1 MHINPRR
8 LSYSI
13 AARQC
18 IRLKNPGAENRPGR
32 QHVVA
37 LKSMANRNT
46 LRAKIIAAFRRL
58 FPPPPRGEPFRIA
71 AFGDSLTAGF
81 GLKTKEAFP
90 PVLERRLRADGY
102 NAVVFNAG
110 VSGDTTQM
118 GLARLEAMLA
128 STPKLV
134 ILELGA
140 NDMLNDIDI
149 DFTLANLEKMI
160 LRIRAS
166 GAQILLA
173 GMRAT
178 EDKDTDFGRRFD
190 AIYSALAAKYTLPCY
205 PYFLEGVVGD
215 PALVLW
221 GGLHPT
227 AKGVRVI
234 VEGIAP
240 VVERILDEVGART
253 I

>member
-1 MHINPRR
+1 MT
-8 LSYSI
+8 
-13 AARQC
+13 
-18 IRLKNPGAENRPGR
+18 NR
-32 QHVVA
+32 
-37 LKSMANRNT
+37 ST
-46 LRAKIIAAFRRL
+46 LRAKVIAACRRL
-58 FPPPPRGEPFRIA
+58 FPPPRNDPFRIV

-90 PVLERRLRADGY
+90 PVLERRLRVDGY
-102 NAVVFNAG
+102 NVVVFNAG

-118 GLARLEAMLA
+118 GIARLESALA
-128 STPKLV
+128 SRPMLV

-149 DFTLANLEKMI
+149 DCTLANLEKMI

-166 GAQILLA
+166 GAHILLA

-178 EDKDTDFGRRFD
+178 EDKNTDFKRRFD
-190 AIYSALAAKYTLPCY
+190 AIYPALATKYALPCY
-205 PYFLEGVVGD
+205 PFFLEGVVGD

-234 VEGIAP
+234 VDRIAP
-240 VVERILDEVGART
+240 MVERILERVGART

>member
-1 MHINPRR
+1 
-8 LSYSI
+8 
-13 AARQC
+13 
-18 IRLKNPGAENRPGR
+18 
-32 QHVVA
+32 VA
-37 LKSMANRNT
+37 LKFMANRNR
-46 LRAKIIAAFRRL
+46 LRERVIAACRWL
-58 FPPPPRGEPFRIA
+58 FPPPRDEPFRIV

-102 NAVVFNAG
+102 NVMVVNAG

-118 GLARLEAMLA
+118 GIARLESVLA
-128 STPKLV
+128 SRPKLV

-160 LRIRAS
+160 LRIQAS
-166 GAQILLA
+166 GAHILLA

-178 EDKDTDFGRRFD
+178 EDKDTDFKQRFD
-190 AIYSALAAKYTLPCY
+190 AIYPALATKYALPCY
-205 PYFLEGVVGD
+205 PFFLEGVAGD

-221 GGLHPT
+221 GGLHPS
-227 AKGVRVI
+227 AKGVRVL
-234 VEGIAP
+234 VDRIAP
-240 VVERILDEVGART
+240 VVERILYQVGART

>member
-1 MHINPRR
+1 MANHIALLPRVLAACRR
-8 LSYSI
+8 L
-13 AARQC
+13 
-18 IRLKNPGAENRPGR
+18 L
-32 QHVVA
+32 
-37 LKSMANRNT
+37 
-46 LRAKIIAAFRRL
+46 
-58 FPPPPRGEPFRIA
+58 PPPPRGEPFRIV

-90 PVLERRLRADGY
+90 AVLGRRLRADGY
-102 NAVVFNAG
+102 NVVVVNAG

-118 GLARLEAMLA
+118 GIARIESVLA
-128 STPKLV
+128 SGPKLV

-149 DFTLANLEKMI
+149 NFTLANQEEMI
-160 LRIRAS
+160 LRIQAS
-166 GAQILLA
+166 GAHVLLA

-178 EDKDTDFGRRFD
+178 ENKDTDFKQRFD
-190 AIYSALAAKYTLPCY
+190 AIYPVLATKYALPCY
-205 PYFLEGVVGD
+205 PFFLEGVADD

-234 VEGIAP
+234 VDGIAP
-240 VVERILDEVGART
+240 VVERILDQVGART
-253 I
+253 V

>member
-1 MHINPRR
+1 M
-8 LSYSI
+8 YE
-13 AARQC
+13 AQ
-18 IRLKNPGAENRPGR
+18 NPGAENRSGQP
-32 QHVVA
+32 HVLA
-37 LKSMANRNT
+37 LKTMTNRNT
-46 LRAKIIAAFRRL
+46 LRARVIAACRRL
-58 FPPPPRGEPFRIA
+58 FPPRPRGEPLRIV

-90 PVLERRLRADGY
+90 PVLGRRLRADGY
-102 NAVVFNAG
+102 NVAVVNAG

-118 GLARLEAMLA
+118 GIARLESVLA
-128 STPKLV
+128 SGPELV

-140 NDMLNDIDI
+140 NDMLNDIDLN
-149 DFTLANLEKMI
+149 FTLANLEKMI
-160 LRIRAS
+160 LRIQAS
-166 GAQILLA
+166 GARVLLA

-178 EDKDTDFGRRFD
+178 EDKDADIRQRFD
-190 AIYSALAAKYTLPCY
+190 AIYPALAIKYALPYY
-205 PYFLEGVVGD
+205 PFFLEGVAGD

-234 VEGIAP
+234 VDKIAP
-240 VVERILDEVGART
+240 MVERILDQLGAPT

>member
-1 MHINPRR
+1 
-8 LSYSI
+8 
-13 AARQC
+13 
-18 IRLKNPGAENRPGR
+18 
-32 QHVVA
+32 
-37 LKSMANRNT
+37 MANRNR
-46 LRAKIIAAFRRL
+46 LRERVIAACRRL
-58 FPPPPRGEPFRIA
+58 FPPPPDEPFRIV

-102 NAVVFNAG
+102 NVMIVNAG

-118 GLARLEAMLA
+118 GIARLESVLA
-128 STPKLV
+128 SRPKLV

-149 DFTLANLEKMI
+149 EFTLANLEKMI
-160 LRIRAS
+160 LRIQAS
-166 GAQILLA
+166 GAHILLA

-178 EDKDTDFGRRFD
+178 EDKDTDFKQRFD
-190 AIYSALAAKYTLPCY
+190 AIYPALATKYALPCY
-205 PYFLEGVVGD
+205 PFFLEGVAGD

-221 GGLHPT
+221 GGLHPS
-227 AKGVRVI
+227 AKGVRVL
-234 VEGIAP
+234 VDRIAS
-240 VVERILDEVGART
+240 VVERILDQVGART